1 MSQAIIMT
9 SINIINFVFVR
20 LKSKRY
26 RINTVTFYLRDILTA
41 LVGIIFKYIDQIQ
54 KPLINKC

>member
-41 LVGIIFKYIDQIQ
+41 LVGIIFKHIDQIQ